1 MSNALKFVKMHGL
14 GNDFVVIDLFDSANR
29 KVFDKI
35 KDLKSFAKKVCD
47 RHFGIG
53 ADGILLA
60 LPSKDSKLKGVDGVM
75 RLVNAD
81 GSEAEMCGNGIR
93 CIAKLI
99 LDSGYS
105 KTQIGQSSIG
115 PRRKSEQARLRIQP
129 LAELRR
135 KDDVGKELKIDTL
148 SGIKKIVASA
158 GMYRVDMGEPH
169 LLRKEIPMNGSAAAK
184 AINEPLQLKYK
195 QIMVTAVSMGN
206 PHAVTFVDDT
216 DFDIEEM
223 GREIENHRVFPKKVN
238 AEFAHVLNK
247 GEIELRVWERGV
259 GETLACGTGSCA
271 SVVAGVLNEKTGRK
285 VNVHLRGG
293 DLVVEWARDN
303 HVYMTG
309 PATYV
314 FSGAVEL

>member
-1 MSNALKFVKMHGL
+1 MHGL
-14 GNDFVVIDLFDSANR
+14 GNDYVVIDLFDSSNR
-29 KVFDKI
+29 RVFEKMPELE
-35 KDLKSFAKKVCD
+35 LKSFARKVCD

-60 LPSKDSKLKGVDGVM
+60 LPPNYSKVKGVDGVM
-75 RLVNAD
+75 RIVNAD

-99 LDSGYS
+99 LDNGYS
-105 KTQIGQSSIG
+105 KNKGN
-115 PRRKSEQARLRIQP
+115 R
-129 LAELRR
+129 
-135 KDDVGKELKIDTL
+135 ELKIETI
-148 SGIKKIVASA
+148 SGIKKIVTA
-158 GMYRVDMGEPH
+158 GGMFSVDMGFPH
-169 LLRKEIPMNGSAAAK
+169 LRRKEIPMNGSAAAK

-195 QIMVTAVSMGN
+195 QIKITAVSMGN

-223 GREIENHRVFPKKVN
+223 GRESGNRRVFPKRTNV
-238 AEFAHVLNK
+238 EFVHVLGP

-271 SVVAGVLNEKTGRK
+271 SVVACVLNEKTGRK
-285 VNVHLRGG
+285 VNAHLRGG
-293 DLVVEWARDN
+293 DLVVEWARDG

-309 PATYV
+309 PATHV
-314 FSGAVEL
+314 FSGTVSV

>member
-1 MSNALKFVKMHGL
+1 MSNALKFVKMHGI
-14 GNDFVVIDLFDSANR
+14 GNDYVVINLFDSSNR
-29 KVFDKI
+29 KAFGRLSGSESE
-35 KDLKSFAKKVCD
+35 LKLFAKRICD

-60 LPSKDSKLKGVDGVM
+60 MPSKRKGYDGVM
-75 RLVNAD
+75 RIINAD

-99 LDSGYS
+99 ADKGYS
-105 KTQIGQSSIG
+105 SS
-115 PRRKSEQARLRIQP
+115 
-129 LAELRR
+129 
-135 KDDVGKELKIDTL
+135 KELKIETI
-148 SGIKKIVASA
+148 SGIKKIVATD
-158 GMYRVDMGEPH
+158 GMFRVDMGEPR

-195 QIMVTAVSMGN
+195 QIKITAVSMGN
-206 PHAVTFVDDT
+206 PHAVVFADDANI
-216 DFDIEEM
+216 DIDAFDIEEM
-223 GREIENHRVFPKKVN
+223 GKEIENHRVFPRRTNV
-238 AEFAHVLNK
+238 EFVRVLNR

-271 SVVAGVLNEKTGRK
+271 SLVASALNERTNRK
-285 VNVHLRGG
+285 VKVHLRGG
-293 DLVVEWARDN
+293 DLTVEWAKDN

-314 FSGAVEL
+314 FSGAVSV

>member
-1 MSNALKFVKMHGL
+1 MPNTLKFTKMHGL
-14 GNDFVVIDLFDSANR
+14 GNDYVVIDLFDSSNR
-29 KVFDKI
+29 KVFGEI
-35 KDLKSFAKKVCD
+35 KGLKSFAKRVCD
-47 RHFGIG
+47 RHFGVG
-53 ADGILLA
+53 ADGILLV
-60 LPSKDSKLKGVDGVM
+60 LPPKDSKAKGVDGVM
-75 RLVNAD
+75 RIVNAD

-99 LDSGYS
+99 LDNGYS
-105 KTQIGQSSIG
+105 
-115 PRRKSEQARLRIQP
+115 RKKQLT
-129 LAELRR
+129 
-135 KDDVGKELKIDTL
+135 IDTI
-148 SGIKKIVASA
+148 SGIKKIVAA
-158 GMYRVDMGEPH
+158 DEMFKVDMGSPL
-169 LLRKEIPMNGSAAAK
+169 LLRKEIPMNGSATAK

-195 QIMVTAVSMGN
+195 QIKVTAVSMGN

-223 GREIENHRVFPKKVN
+223 GSEIENHRVFPKRTN
-238 AEFAHVLNK
+238 AEFVHVLND

-271 SVVAGVLNEKTGRK
+271 SLVACVLNEKTGRK

-293 DLVVEWARDN
+293 DLVVEWARDG

-314 FSGAVEL
+314 FSGTVSV

>member
-1 MSNALKFVKMHGL
+1 MADALKFVKMHGL
-14 GNDFVVIDLFDSANR
+14 GNDYVMIDLFDSANR

-35 KDLKSFAKKVCD
+35 RDLKSFAKKVCD

-53 ADGILLA
+53 ADGLLLV
-60 LPSKDSKLKGVDGVM
+60 LPPKDSRLKGVDGVM
-75 RLVNAD
+75 RIVNAD

-99 LDSGYS
+99 IDRGYS
-105 KTQIGQSSIG
+105 K
-115 PRRKSEQARLRIQP
+115 KM
-129 LAELRR
+129 ELI
-135 KDDVGKELKIDTL
+135 IDTM
-148 SGIKKIVASA
+148 SGVKKIVASA
-158 GMYRVDMGEPH
+158 GGMYRVDMGEPH
-169 LLRKEIPMNGSAAAK
+169 LLRKEIPMNGSAAAN
-184 AINEPLQLKYK
+184 AINEPLQLEYK
-195 QIMVTAVSMGN
+195 QVMVTVVSMGN

-216 DFDIEEM
+216 DFDIEEL
-223 GREIENHRVFPKKVN
+223 GREIEHHVVFPKRTNVEFVKV
-238 AEFAHVLNK
+238 LGK

-271 SVVAGVLNEKTGRK
+271 SVVACVLNEKTGRK

-293 DLVVEWARDN
+293 DLVIEWGKDN

-314 FSGAVEL
+314 FSGEVEL